1 MAQAHKIIL
10 VILMEKK
17 EGTESDE
24 NRHSAQPS
32 GFCIKS
38 PYLKNENNN
47 CVYIN
52 LEPLKEAV
60 IVVDNNYQVTYLN
73 RAAAK
78 QIGVDQ
84 EKALCSKMTELY
96 KIMWLNPEEEQA
108 AHNSL
113 AKKGYW
119 TGENIHVKKNGEK
132 INVESTIIVLN
143 SVSGKKIGLLNVMR
157 DITHQKQIAAKLQEN
172 ETRFRT
178 IVENSPA
185 IITVIDRDC
194 RFVYVSPSI
203 ERMIGVP
210 SKSILGKKLADIDL
224 PGCVRQALMGISQRV
239 FATGKTVNWE
249 HAFITPL
256 GAKTLESYVV
266 PESSE
271 NGAIEALMG
280 ITVDVTERKQMEKV
294 LKGYS
299 RDLEILVRSATE
311 RLLESERFAAIGQT
325 AGMVGHDI
333 RNPLQSITGELYLQK
348 CELDFLPDSE
358 VKQNLKESISVIEEQ
373 VAYISKIVSDLQ
385 DFAKPRTPQFKEV
398 NFEKIFQNV
407 LSTVDIPE
415 NIQVSY
421 SVCKELTKFV
431 TEQDYLKRTLTNL
444 ILNAVQAMP
453 NGGQLN
459 INATYQEQRAIIT
472 VEDTGKGIPEEA
484 KDKIFKPLFTTKA
497 KGQGFGL
504 AVVKRLTEL
513 LGGTVTF
520 ESAEGK
526 GTKFKL
532 RIPQGPV

>member
-1 MAQAHKIIL
+1 
-10 VILMEKK
+10 
-17 EGTESDE
+17 
-24 NRHSAQPS
+24 
-32 GFCIKS
+32 
-38 PYLKNENNN
+38 
-47 CVYIN
+47 
-52 LEPLKEAV
+52 
-60 IVVDNNYQVTYLN
+60 
-73 RAAAK
+73 
-78 QIGVDQ
+78 
-84 EKALCSKMTELY
+84 
-96 KIMWLNPEEEQA
+96 
-108 AHNSL
+108 
-113 AKKGYW
+113 
-119 TGENIHVKKNGEK
+119 
-132 INVESTIIVLN
+132 
-143 SVSGKKIGLLNVMR
+143 
-157 DITHQKQIAAKLQEN
+157 
-172 ETRFRT
+172 
-178 IVENSPA
+178 
-185 IITVIDRDC
+185 
-194 RFVYVSPSI
+194 
-203 ERMIGVP
+203 
-210 SKSILGKKLADIDL
+210 
-224 PGCVRQALMGISQRV
+224 
-239 FATGKTVNWE
+239 
-249 HAFITPL
+249 
-256 GAKTLESYVV
+256 
-266 PESSE
+266 
-271 NGAIEALMG
+271 
-280 ITVDVTERKQMEKV
+280 
-294 LKGYS
+294 
-299 RDLEILVRSATE
+299 
-311 RLLESERFAAIGQT
+311 
-325 AGMVGHDI
+325 MVGHDI